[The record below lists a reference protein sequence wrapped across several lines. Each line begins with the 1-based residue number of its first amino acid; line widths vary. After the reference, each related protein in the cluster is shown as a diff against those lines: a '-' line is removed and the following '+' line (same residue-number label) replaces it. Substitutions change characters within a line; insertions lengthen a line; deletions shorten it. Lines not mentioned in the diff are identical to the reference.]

1 MTSMIDFPGQDTAK
15 IKDEIVLFNHR
26 LAETG
31 LFTDE
36 ALADLLDE
44 YPRDQ
49 VTICTM
55 RENPPPA
62 ERWIA
67 GDATGLSGAELVEA
81 TRRGRLWIS
90 PRTAMIDHP
99 KYRPVYDKVMA
110 EFTKQTGIQVLRGSA
125 AILISSARMG
135 VFLHVDAAETMLWH
149 VRGNKTMYVYPTKE
163 ELISERSL
171 EAILLKETLSDL
183 PYQPWMEAEAVA
195 VPLAPGEAVSW
206 PIHSPHR
213 VVNGDNT
220 NVSVSVEYTTRRSML
235 KNGVHCVNGRLRREL
250 GLNPRAEAVP
260 ELMKPAYWAASKAW
274 QKLSP
279 PKQNALAS
287 HGRQFD
293 VDLSAPNCVRW
304 RPGFGPDAMKQA
316 A

>member
-1 MTSMIDFPGQDTAK
+1 MPSLIDFPDRNASK
-15 IKDEIVLFNHR
+15 IKAEIVRFNHR

-36 ALADLLDE
+36 ALAQLLDE

-67 GDATGLSGAELVEA
+67 GDADGLSGAELVEA
-81 TRRGRLWIS
+81 ARRGRLWIS
-90 PRTAMIDHP
+90 PRTAMVDHP
-99 KYRPVYDKVMA
+99 KYRPVFDKVMA
-110 EFTKQTGIQVLRGSA
+110 EFSKETGVQVVRGGA
-125 AILISSARMG
+125 AVLISSARMG
-135 VFLHVDAAETMLWH
+135 VFLHVDTAETMLWH
-149 VRGNKTMYVYPTKE
+149 IRGDKTMYVYPPKE
-163 ELISERSL
+163 ALISERSL
-171 EAILLKETLSDL
+171 EAILLQETLSDL
-183 PYQPWMEAEAVA
+183 PYEPWMEAEAVA
-195 VPLAPGEAVSW
+195 VALAPGEAVSW

-220 NVSVSVEYTTRRSML
+220 NVSVSVEYTTPRSML
-235 KNGVHCVNGRLRREL
+235 KNGVLQLNGRLRRDL
-250 GLNPRAEAVP
+250 GMNPRADAVP
-260 ELMKPAYWAASKAW
+260 DVLKPAYWAASKVW

-279 PKQNALAS
+279 PKHNALAS

-304 RPGFGPDAMKQA
+304 RPGFGPRAVKQA